1 VSFPIEKAPAVW
13 RGLFQLMRLFI
24 VPPKQ
29 VGEAEGLLQVLTGL
43 VEPPVSIEALTKYPS
58 GAPGPEDQNQNQD
71 EDAYFHIAE
80 AEHAV
85 SPVISVQPRC
95 RIGIEKSKAFSEKP
109 LRTDR

>member
-1 VSFPIEKAPAVW
+1 
-13 RGLFQLMRLFI
+13 MRLFV

-29 VGEAEGLLQVLTGL
+29 AGEAEGLLQFLTGL
-43 VEPPVSIEALTKYPS
+43 VDPPVSIEALTKYPS
-58 GAPGPEDQNQNQD
+58 GSPGPEDQNQNQG

-85 SPVISVQPRC
+85 SPVKRVQPRC
-95 RIGIEKSKAFSEKP
+95 RIGIEKSKAFSEMP